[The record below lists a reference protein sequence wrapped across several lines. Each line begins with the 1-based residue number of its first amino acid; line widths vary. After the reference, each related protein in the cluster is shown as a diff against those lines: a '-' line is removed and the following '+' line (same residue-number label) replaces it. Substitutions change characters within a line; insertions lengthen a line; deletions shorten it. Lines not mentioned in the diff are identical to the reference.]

1 MDHATESQE
10 LTTGLPGRG
19 YLLAVAL
26 LCLPKFAAI
35 GMLLFSQ
42 TVKDLGKGFNE
53 MAAALFLLVYLFGG
67 FSSVF
72 LTPAALIVG
81 AVAMF
86 KRSVNGSVKRWI
98 AVLLITDI
106 LCAFYILGLAI
117 AR

>member
-1 MDHATESQE
+1 MDHGTESHE
-10 LTTGLPGRG
+10 PTTGLPGRG

-35 GMLLFSQ
+35 VLLLFTQ

-67 FSSVF
+67 FSSAF

-81 AVAMF
+81 AIAVF
-86 KRSVNGSVKRWI
+86 KRSVDGSVKRWI
-98 AVLLITDI
+98 AVLLIADI
-106 LCAFYILGLAI
+106 SCALYILGHSI